1 MSTQAPLDFR
11 ALECPVHGTS
21 VWIDC
26 DGRATCPECG
36 HFVQAVRSG
45 TMQKLP
51 KGKDIQL
58 PLIKNGWG
66 LWNE

>member
-1 MSTQAPLDFR
+1 MPQNDEDK
-11 ALECPVHGTS
+11 ECPECGGPVKF
-21 VWIDC
+21 DAQ
-26 DGRATCPECG
+26 GRATCFKCG